1 MAGDSGSL
9 SPISTAS
16 TAVDQPSTD
25 HLLYRHPSPQKS
37 PEPNDVE
44 GASTTLPLPRRR
56 RNSLQRKSF
65 SSADKLPILEPSTSP
80 VRRRFDFLLLWILHT
95 FTVWYLAFVAWK
107 RYVVYACW
115 GLWYDWHAWPWYGRT
130 MIQRDIAGFDKLPRH
145 VAVILGEKRAV
156 RKYDADEMVSRVVDV
171 ATWCACAGILIVTV
185 YEATGFIH
193 AAIETDVQDS

>member
-16 TAVDQPSTD
+16 TAVDQLSNEA
-25 HLLYRHPSPQKS
+25 LLYRHPSPQKS
-37 PEPNDVE
+37 PEPNDVD

-65 SSADKLPILEPSTSP
+65 SSADKLPILEPSASP
-80 VRRRFDFLLLWILHT
+80 VRRRFDFLLLWILQT
-95 FTVWYLAFVAWK
+95 FTAWYLTLVSWK
-107 RYVVYACW
+107 HRLVYACW
-115 GLWYDWHAWPWYGRT
+115 GLWYDWHAWPRCGPT

-145 VAVILGEKRAV
+145 VAVILGEKRAL

-171 ATWCACAGILIVTV
+171 ATWCACAGIFIVTV
-185 YEATGFIH
+185 YEATGIIH
-193 AAIETDVQDS
+193 VAIEADVQDS